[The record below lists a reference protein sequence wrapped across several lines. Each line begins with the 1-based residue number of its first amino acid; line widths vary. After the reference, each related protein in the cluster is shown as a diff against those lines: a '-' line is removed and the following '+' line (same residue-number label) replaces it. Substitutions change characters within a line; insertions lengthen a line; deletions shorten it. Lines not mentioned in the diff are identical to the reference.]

1 MWRRYPSLRVSY
13 FLYPAI
19 YMSDQVNLKE
29 LSFFRASEEVDMSE
43 VLNLASNILACGM
56 WTAPIPVDKETEIVM
71 DGNHRLHAATLLGLS
86 HVPCYL
92 LRYCS
97 SRMTVLD
104 HTSGEI
110 FDTSIVYRTVLHE
123 KGTLP
128 HKSTCHLLSPPSPS
142 ARIALSMLRSIA
154 STANKHAVNYQ

>member
-1 MWRRYPSLRVSY
+1 
-13 FLYPAI
+13 
-19 YMSDQVNLKE
+19 MSDQVNLKE

-56 WTAPIPVDKETEIVM
+56 WTAPIPVDKETGIVM
-71 DGNHRLHAATLLGLS
+71 DGNHRLHAAALLGLS

-92 LRYCS
+92 LSYCS
-97 SRMTVLD
+97 SRVTVLD

-123 KGTLP
+123 KRILP
-128 HKSTCHLLSPPSPS
+128 YKSTRHLFSPPLPS
-142 ARIALSMLRSIA
+142 TRIVLSMLRSIA
-154 STANKHAVNYQ
+154 STANKNAVNYQ